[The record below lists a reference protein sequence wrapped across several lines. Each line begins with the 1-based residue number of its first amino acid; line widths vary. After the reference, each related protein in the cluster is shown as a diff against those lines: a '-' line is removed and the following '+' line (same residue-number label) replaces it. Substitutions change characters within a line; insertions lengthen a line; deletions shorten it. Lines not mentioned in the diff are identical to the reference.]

1 MGLVK
6 LLTVCRICSAQVCVM
21 STMPISLRVVMSL
34 KASSIALA
42 LVSARTLAHLGI
54 ARGGGAKTQAKA
66 HWSQR

>member
-1 MGLVK
+1 
-6 LLTVCRICSAQVCVM
+6 VM